1 MWDNQLRANQ
11 KAAVALGDSV
21 HRLYDNQEQLL
32 RDCDTIEAYQV
43 SQIADLPFARFTS
56 DIYHCHLH

>member
-43 SQIADLPFARFTS
+43 SQIAAPLAFFTQLYS
-56 DIYHCHLH
+56 PITYR